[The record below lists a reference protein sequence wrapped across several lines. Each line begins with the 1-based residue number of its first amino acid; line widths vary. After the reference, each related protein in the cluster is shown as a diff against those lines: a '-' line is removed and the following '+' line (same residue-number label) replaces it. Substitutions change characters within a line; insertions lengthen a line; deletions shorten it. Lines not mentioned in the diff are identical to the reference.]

1 MSVVRRYA
9 KGGLISL
16 FISLLL
22 LGGITVH
29 AVTQV
34 QCYGRLINYVG
45 IVRGA
50 TQRLVKLELM
60 DQPGDGLVE
69 YLDGIL
75 ADLSGEG
82 GEYGLPNPKDAAYR
96 RELEELKGMWVQVK
110 DHIDAYRAGAE
121 DSGPLLTLSERY
133 FEQANDTV
141 FAAEA
146 YTTRQSKTLLAACAV
161 MLGIMLA
168 TWLFIF
174 WAASKK
180 LLLLESTNQR
190 LSDLA
195 QRDPLTGAY
204 QIDAFKEKAQT
215 LLDRAGN
222 ERYAVICTDFVDFKY
237 INDMFGYAYG
247 DEVLARYGE
256 ILRAGLR
263 ERELCGR
270 VSADNFVLLLR
281 YDRKEEAAAR
291 QREADRKITA
301 YMRSSPG
308 RQSLSTCCGICCVG
322 DVVEKL
328 GVGGLMDRAGF
339 ARKMVKTKTS
349 PNYVYYDDSIR
360 RKLWEEKDIE
370 SRMAS
375 ALERREFVVYY
386 QPKVDL
392 RTGRIASSEALVRWK
407 LSGGRVIPPYQF
419 IPVFERKFMIGQL
432 DQYVMEEVCR
442 WLRGRLDAG
451 ESALPVSVN
460 VSRLQFYDEGFVD
473 RYVEIR
479 DRFQIPP
486 ELLEIE
492 FTESIVLDN
501 AGLLLRTVN
510 ALKQAGFACSI
521 DDFGKGYSSLSL
533 LKDLPA
539 DTLKI
544 DRFFFEDGT
553 DEEREWAIIQGVVD
567 LVHRFHIH
575 TVAEGIE
582 TPEQVRRLRE
592 VGCDYVQGFVFYHPM
607 TQEDYER
614 ELRRQEETPAPSR
627 CGKEQAPG

>member
-407 LSGGRVIPPYQF
+407 LSGGRVIPPDQF

-442 WLRGRLDAG
+442 WLRGGWTRG
-451 ESALPVSVN
+451 SP
-460 VSRLQFYDEGFVD
+460 RC
-473 RYVEIR
+473 RYPSTCPGCSSMTR
-479 DRFQIPP
+479 GSWTAMWRSG
-486 ELLEIE
+486 
-492 FTESIVLDN
+492 TGSKS
-501 AGLLLRTVN
+501 LRSCWRSSSPSPSSSTTP
-510 ALKQAGFACSI
+510 ACSS
-521 DDFGKGYSSLSL
+521 GRS
-533 LKDLPA
+533 
-539 DTLKI
+539 T
-544 DRFFFEDGT
+544 R
-553 DEEREWAIIQGVVD
+553 
-567 LVHRFHIH
+567 
-575 TVAEGIE
+575 
-582 TPEQVRRLRE
+582 
-592 VGCDYVQGFVFYHPM
+592 
-607 TQEDYER
+607 
-614 ELRRQEETPAPSR
+614 
-627 CGKEQAPG
+627 